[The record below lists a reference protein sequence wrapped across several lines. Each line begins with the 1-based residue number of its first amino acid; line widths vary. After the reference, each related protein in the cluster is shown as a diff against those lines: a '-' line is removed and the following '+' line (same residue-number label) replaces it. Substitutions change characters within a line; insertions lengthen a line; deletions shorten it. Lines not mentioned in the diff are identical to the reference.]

1 MVRLRGSAIT
11 LVSALTLAAC
21 AQKPVVQRVIPPNP
35 FGYQKVSAV
44 CKTSPV
50 KTAPDG
56 SMSVDMTVRSDD
68 GLCALS
74 VQKPGNTNY
83 RSFGVS
89 PAPAH
94 GKAFL
99 YNYDDHTYVTY
110 TPSTAYAGKDSF
122 TAILI
127 PGGADP
133 RAKLTVNATVDATG
147 VVVAPK
153 PKPAVV
159 APAAKKPV
167 ARHTTRHRKSSKK

>member
-21 AQKPVVQRVIPPNP
+21 AQKPVVQRVVPPNP

-44 CKTSPV
+44 CKTTPV
-50 KTAPDG
+50 KTAADG

-83 RSFGVS
+83 RSFGVA
-89 PAPAH
+89 PAPEH
-94 GKAFL
+94 GKAFI
-99 YNYDDHTYVTY
+99 YNFDDHTYVTY

-127 PGGADP
+127 PGGTEP
-133 RAKLTVNATVDATG
+133 RTKLTVNALVDATG
-147 VVVAPK
+147 VTVAAP
-153 PKPAVV
+153 PAPVL

-167 ARHTTRHRKSSKK
+167 AKRSVTHRKTSKK

>member
-1 MVRLRGSAIT
+1 MRLRGSAIT

-21 AQKPVVQRVIPPNP
+21 AQTPIVQRVVPPNP

-44 CKTSPV
+44 CKTTPV

-89 PAPAH
+89 PAPEH
-94 GKAFL
+94 GKAFM
-99 YNYDDHTYVTY
+99 YNFDDHTYITY

-127 PGGADP
+127 PGGTEK
-133 RAKLTVNATVDATG
+133 RGKLTVNAVVDATG
-147 VVVAPK
+147 VTVAVP
-153 PKPAVV
+153 PAPAVV

-167 ARHTTRHRKSSKK
+167 AKHSTARRKTTKK

>member
-1 MVRLRGSAIT
+1 MRLRGSAIT

-21 AQKPVVQRVIPPNP
+21 AQQPVVQRVVPPNP

-44 CKTSPV
+44 CTTTPV
-50 KTAPDG
+50 KTAADG

-74 VQKPGNTNY
+74 IQKPGNTNY

-94 GKAFL
+94 GKAFM
-99 YNYDDHTYVTY
+99 YNFDDHTYITY

-127 PGGADP
+127 PGGTGS
-133 RAKLTVNATVDATG
+133 RTKLTVNATVDATG
-147 VVVAPK
+147 VTIATPPAP
-153 PKPAVV
+153 VL
-159 APAAKKPV
+159 APAAKKPI
-167 ARHTTRHRKSSKK
+167 AKHTTTRRKTTKK

>member
-21 AQKPVVQRVIPPNP
+21 AQKPVVQRVVPPNP

-44 CKTSPV
+44 CKTTPV
-50 KTAPDG
+50 KTAADG

-89 PAPAH
+89 PAPEH
-94 GKAFL
+94 GKAFI
-99 YNYDDHTYVTY
+99 YNFDDHTYVTY

-127 PGGADP
+127 PGGTEP
-133 RAKLTVNATVDATG
+133 RTKLTVNAMVDATG
-147 VVVAPK
+147 VTVAAP
-153 PKPAVV
+153 PAPVL

-167 ARHTTRHRKSSKK
+167 AKRTATRRKSSKK